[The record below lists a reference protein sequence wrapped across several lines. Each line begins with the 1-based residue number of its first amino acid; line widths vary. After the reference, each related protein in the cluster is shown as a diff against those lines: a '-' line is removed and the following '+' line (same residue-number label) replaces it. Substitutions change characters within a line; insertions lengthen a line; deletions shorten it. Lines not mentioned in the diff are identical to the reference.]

1 MTYGLVGQLRAGICC
16 RVTRFLENR
25 KVARV
30 ELGTRIANLR
40 GRSADVSAFVEIET
54 LLGRLDAASDRAI
67 VRFATSRDD
76 PRAVWEAEARPAQD
90 QLSKRVGE
98 LVALEGAAF
107 ASARSQAAAS
117 RASAWYDNSPANKS
131 NPDATKDV

>member
-1 MTYGLVGQLRAGICC
+1 M
-16 RVTRFLENR
+16 
-25 KVARV
+25 
-30 ELGTRIANLR
+30 
-40 GRSADVSAFVEIET
+40 DVSAFVEIET

-131 NPDATKDV
+131 NPDATKDVWWGDQTWEEMMFTSFTWDVKPPRTP